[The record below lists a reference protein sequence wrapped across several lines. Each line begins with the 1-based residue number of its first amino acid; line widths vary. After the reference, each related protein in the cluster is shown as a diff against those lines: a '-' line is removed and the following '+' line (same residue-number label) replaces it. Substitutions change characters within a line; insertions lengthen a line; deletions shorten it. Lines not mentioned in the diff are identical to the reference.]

1 MGNLQFLS
9 LDNEEDLSNL
19 FLEFSWLEERGEL
32 IKESRIS
39 FDFKVFDQERK
50 CYHIYKFFG
59 GLDKFLKSDHH
70 GKELDNTIEKSDFPA
85 LNPEHNIFFNEILSQ
100 NSLKYFPSLNG
111 LFFGKNED
119 NILDK
124 ILSVIEMQR
133 NTKNSIYPN
142 IIFYEQA
149 YKSKNYIYFKRV
161 MWESTIKDKL
171 DELPKINLL
180 NNILK
185 NWLEFQSL
193 ISIVQL
199 HSLEIFH
206 GNIKTENILVN
217 HLYTVKITD
226 ISPWKPVFMDSSDLR
241 FWTIFFEDQNCNARS
256 NVLSCNLSPERFLL
270 ETETKKNIESESKF
284 GIKNKLFSMDI
295 FSLGCVLNEIENEE
309 PTFTINEILK
319 MSKFEKYCSNI
330 SKVNINWIRE
340 IFLNYNWEKRPDA
353 FGTLLKLLNMNRVIQ
368 KNSLNTYLFSHLEK
382 NNFNFCRSFPLFFY
396 PLSLIMQNKIFSDL
410 RIQVIILNIILPIF
424 LELFIIKNI
433 DVNNIEPDQKNC
445 ICFEKIFSNLKIEYT
460 RDWDLNK
467 LRCTFQN
474 KFDNELMKDLILSIL
489 ISDLNHQIF
498 DENTKLENNNSNYS
512 NIKGFFSIF
521 QVLLN
526 YWDNKMTEFSEN
538 FNFTHYINYIILDD
552 HFQLN
557 KNYSI
562 IQKNRKSFFTLIQKN
577 DLYIKDYNS
586 ASALYL
592 HFINISLRRL
602 THFYGHNYDSNNL
615 NMFETYNSIYLLS
628 INTLNILLEILS
640 EEHKQEIAVKEI
652 LPTLIQFLSNSKY
665 FNKDSSFTQYQLR
678 LDGVYSVNHFS
689 DLPVKYNY
697 KEPIVVFE
705 IFNFINYNIMKY
717 VKIKNDEL
725 VVDEINKIINDLI
738 IMNIE
743 KWIHHYVILN
753 NNLVVSKLLEIVDQ
767 ILILI
772 MKNKKNKLNIW
783 ITEILTSKNSSLK
796 KLIVKK
802 SKGNMSI
809 LFKILDYFLLTN
821 KTEVFISE
829 IFPYLIDQLNDK
841 DINVKYEFCKLIV
854 DIMEKMEMIF
864 ILPYGKF
871 CIEKCL
877 GDKELII
884 KLIGL
889 RSANKILNRIIFTE
903 NKLGINESEII
914 IHELV
919 ESIVINLES
928 ILFIKYYPLI
938 REIGNTLKYIYN
950 YSRKYNNWLVF
961 FLLLNKFFK
970 IKENNTKCL
979 INIFKLSE
987 FSRNEFLIYYFKK
1000 MFKDQGK
1007 CTSENYKIA
1016 TVAEQENNQTYP
1028 STYTELILY
1037 TLPCLINQLS
1047 LKDDFEQIVFIL
1059 SLIQKEAKYN
1069 IRKQFM
1075 RDALKLLT
1083 RKKIYNSLCEPDFK
1097 KPLPTIKGKYLGS
1110 IYNHSKL
1117 ISKYDNNTS
1126 IGIGFNIYQKLLY
1139 INEEIY
1145 SCSTNNSINAGIYL
1159 HRLNVHDK
1167 LHYWNLITDQLN
1179 NYIFRFNNN
1188 SYVTSMTTLTN
1199 EFSIV
1204 TGNNIGILSKI
1215 NIDTSI
1221 ITINEHSYK
1230 NENLLFKQHNFLNSK
1245 SPIII
1250 LVGKMKIFSK
1260 ELIISA
1266 YSNGD
1271 IYIIESESLQTE
1283 ISFSIPPFLG
1293 SVIDYSV
1300 DNNSND
1306 HLISFAT
1313 DENIVIVIDLFY
1325 LKSMKIWKI
1334 DHKLRITN
1342 ISSSNFN
1349 DKSSKILLNF
1359 NRNGIFALFDPISGE
1374 IDSNLDSIFRITE
1387 IKEKFI
1393 HIYRPFL
1400 FSSKMV
1406 HTDYKSIQKCN
1417 CLYCQTQRIRIF
1429 GNYLNQYLIM
1439 NQYHNNITVK
1449 KERLVNRNI
1458 IGPLSTIHDFVEKGQ
1473 CANKYY
1479 IFNDEIGNVYQQ
1491 SFLDS
1496 NLCYTGSLN
1505 CIVSKYSTQ
1514 TSLIGVNNENKG
1526 HKDLITS
1533 ISIYSFSNNEI
1544 GLLTS
1549 SRDGIISYWN

>member
-1 MGNLQFLS
+1 MGNLQLLS

-19 FLEFSWLEERGEL
+19 FLEFSWLEESGEL

-50 CYHIYKFFG
+50 CYEIYKFFG
-59 GLDKFLKSDHH
+59 GLDKFSKIDH
-70 GKELDNTIEKSDFPA
+70 GKELDNGIEKLDSPA
-85 LNPEHNIFFNEILSQ
+85 LNFEHNIFFNETLSQ

-111 LFFGKNED
+111 MFFEKNED
-119 NILDK
+119 NIMNK
-124 ILSVIEMQR
+124 ILSVIEIQR
-133 NTKNSIYPN
+133 NTKNSTFYPN

-149 YKSKNYIYFKRV
+149 NKSKNYIYFKRV

-180 NNILK
+180 NNVLK

-206 GNIKTENILVN
+206 GNIKTENMLVN
-217 HLYTVKITD
+217 HFYTVKITD
-226 ISPWKPVFMDSSDLR
+226 ISPWKPVFIDSSDLR

-270 ETETKKNIESESKF
+270 EIDTKNIETELKCE
-284 GIKNKLFSMDI
+284 IKNKLFSMDI

-309 PTFTINEILK
+309 STFTINEILQ
-319 MSKFEKYCSNI
+319 MSKFEKYCSNV
-330 SKVNINWIRE
+330 SKVNNDWIRE

-353 FGTLLKLLNMNRVIQ
+353 FGTLLKLLNMNKIIQ
-368 KNSLNTYLFSHLEK
+368 INSLNAYLFSHLEK
-382 NNFNFCRSFPLFFY
+382 KKFNFCKSFPLFFY
-396 PLSLIMQNKIFSDL
+396 PLSIIMQNKMFSDL

-433 DVNNIEPDQKNC
+433 YANNIEPNKKN
-445 ICFEKIFSNLKIEYT
+445 ICFEEIFSNLKIEYT
-460 RDWDLNK
+460 HDWDLNK
-467 LRCTFQN
+467 LKSTFQN

-498 DENTKLENNNSNYS
+498 DEKTKLENINSNNYS

-521 QVLLN
+521 QLLLN
-526 YWDNKMTEFSEN
+526 FWDNKKAEFSED
-538 FNFTHYINYIILDD
+538 FNLTHYINYIILDD
-552 HFQLN
+552 NFQLN
-557 KNYSI
+557 DNYSI
-562 IQKNRKSFFTLIQKN
+562 IQKNRKSFFALIKKN
-577 DLYIKDYNS
+577 NSYIEDYNS

-602 THFYGHNYDSNNL
+602 THLYACNYDSNNL
-615 NMFETYNSIYLLS
+615 NMFEIYNSIYLLS

-652 LPTLIQFLSNSKY
+652 LPTLIQFLSNSKH
-665 FNKDSSFTQYQLR
+665 FSKDSCFAQYQLR
-678 LDGVYSVNHFS
+678 FDRVNSVSHSN

-697 KEPIVVFE
+697 KEPIVIFE
-705 IFNFINYNIMKY
+705 IFNFINSNIMKY
-717 VKIKNDEL
+717 VKIQNEEL
-725 VVDEINKIINDLI
+725 VVDEINKIINDLLI
-738 IMNIE
+738 INIE
-743 KWIHHYVILN
+743 KWIYHYVTLN
-753 NNLVVSKLLEIVDQ
+753 DSLV
-767 ILILI
+767 
-772 MKNKKNKLNIW
+772 
-783 ITEILTSKNSSLK
+783 NSALK
-796 KLIVKK
+796 KLIVKR
-802 SKGNMSI
+802 SVDNMSI
-809 LFKILDYFLLTN
+809 LFKILDYFLLMN

-841 DINVKYEFCKLIV
+841 DINVKYEFCKLIIH
-854 DIMEKMEMIF
+854 IMEKMEMIF

-877 GDKELII
+877 GDKEFII

-889 RSANKILNRIIFTE
+889 RSANKIFNRIIFVE

-914 IHELV
+914 IHELI
-919 ESIVINLES
+919 ESIDE
-928 ILFIKYYPLI
+928 
-938 REIGNTLKYIYN
+938 
-950 YSRKYNNWLVF
+950 
-961 FLLLNKFFK
+961 
-970 IKENNTKCL
+970 
-979 INIFKLSE
+979 
-987 FSRNEFLIYYFKK
+987 
-1000 MFKDQGK
+1000 GK
-1007 CTSENYKIA
+1007 SASENYKMA
-1016 TVAEQENNQTYP
+1016 STVKQENNQIYP
-1028 STYTELILY
+1028 PTYTELILY
-1037 TLPCLINQLS
+1037 TLPCLVNKLS
-1047 LKDDFEQIVFIL
+1047 LNEDFEQIVFIL

-1069 IRKQFM
+1069 IRKQFIN
-1075 RDALKLLT
+1075 DALKLLT
-1083 RKKIYNSLCEPDFK
+1083 RKKIYNQFCEPDFK
-1097 KPLPTIKGKYLGS
+1097 KPLPIIRGKYLGS

-1117 ISKYDNNTS
+1117 ISKYDNNTN
-1126 IGIGFNIYQKLLY
+1126 IGNGFNIYQKLLY

-1159 HRLNVHDK
+1159 HKLNVHDK

-1179 NYIFRFNNN
+1179 NYIFKFNNN
-1188 SYVTSMTTLTN
+1188 SYVTSMMTLSN
-1199 EFSIV
+1199 EFSII

-1221 ITINEHSYK
+1221 TVNEHSYK
-1230 NENLLFKQHNFLNSK
+1230 NENLLFKEYSFLNSK

-1250 LVGKMKIFSK
+1250 FVGKMKIYSK

-1271 IYIIESESLQTE
+1271 IYFIESESLQTE
-1283 ISFSIPPFLG
+1283 ISFSIPLFLG

-1313 DENIVIVIDLFY
+1313 DENIVIIIDLFY

-1334 DHKLRITN
+1334 DHELRITN
-1342 ISSSNFN
+1342 IGSSNIN
-1349 DKSSKILLNF
+1349 DQSSKILLNF
-1359 NRNGIFALFDPISGE
+1359 NRNGVFALFDPISGE
-1374 IDSNLDSIFRITE
+1374 IDSNVDFKFRITE

-1393 HIYRPFL
+1393 HIHRPFL

-1406 HTDYKSIQKCN
+1406 HTDFKSIQKCN
-1417 CLYCQTQRIRIF
+1417 CLYCQTQRVRIF

-1439 NQYHNNITVK
+1439 SQYHNTTVK
-1449 KERLVNRNI
+1449 KERLINRNI
-1458 IGPLSTIHDFVEKGQ
+1458 IGPFSTTHNFIGKGQ
-1473 CANKYY
+1473 YANKYY

-1496 NLCYTGSLN
+1496 NLCYKDSFD
-1505 CIVSKYSTQ
+1505 CIISKYSTQ

-1533 ISIYSFSNNEI
+1533 ISIYSFSNDEI

>member
-1 MGNLQFLS
+1 MGNLQLLS

-39 FDFKVFDQERK
+39 FDFKVFDQERR
-50 CYHIYKFFG
+50 CYEIYKFFG
-59 GLDKFLKSDHH
+59 GLDKFLKIDH
-70 GKELDNTIEKSDFPA
+70 GKELDNAIDKLDSPA
-85 LNPEHNIFFNEILSQ
+85 LNFEHNIFFNETLLQ
-100 NSLKYFPSLNG
+100 NNLKYFPSLNG
-111 LFFGKNED
+111 MFFEKNED
-119 NILDK
+119 NIMNK
-124 ILSVIEMQR
+124 ILSVIEIQR
-133 NTKNSIYPN
+133 NTKNSIFYPN

-149 YKSKNYIYFKRV
+149 NKSKNYIYFKRV

-180 NNILK
+180 NNVLK

-193 ISIVQL
+193 MSIVQL

-206 GNIKTENILVN
+206 GNIKTENMLVN

-226 ISPWKPVFMDSSDLR
+226 ISPWKPVFIDSSDLR

-270 ETETKKNIESESKF
+270 EIDTKNIETELKCE
-284 GIKNKLFSMDI
+284 IKNKLFSMDI

-309 PTFTINEILK
+309 STFTINEILQ
-319 MSKFEKYCSNI
+319 MSKFEKYCSNV
-330 SKVNINWIRE
+330 SKINNDWIRE
-340 IFLNYNWEKRPDA
+340 TFLNYNWEKRPDA
-353 FGTLLKLLNMNRVIQ
+353 FGTLLKLLNMNKIIQ
-368 KNSLNTYLFSHLEK
+368 INSLNAYLFSHLEK
-382 NNFNFCRSFPLFFY
+382 RNFNFCRSFPLFFY
-396 PLSLIMQNKIFSDL
+396 PLSIIMQNKMFSDL

-433 DVNNIEPDQKNC
+433 YANNIEPNRKN
-445 ICFEKIFSNLKIEYT
+445 ICFEEVFSNLKIEYT
-460 RDWDLNK
+460 HDWDLNK
-467 LRCTFQN
+467 LKSTFQN

-498 DENTKLENNNSNYS
+498 DEKTKLENINSNNYS

-521 QVLLN
+521 QLLLN
-526 YWDNKMTEFSEN
+526 FWNNKKAEFSED
-538 FNFTHYINYIILDD
+538 FNLTHYINYIILDD
-552 HFQLN
+552 NFQLN
-557 KNYSI
+557 DNYSI
-562 IQKNRKSFFTLIQKN
+562 IQKNRKSFFALIKKN
-577 DLYIKDYNS
+577 NSYIEDYNS

-602 THFYGHNYDSNNL
+602 THLHACNYDSNNL
-615 NMFETYNSIYLLS
+615 NMFEIYNSIYLLS

-652 LPTLIQFLSNSKY
+652 LPTLIQFLSNNEHFS
-665 FNKDSSFTQYQLR
+665 KDSYFTQCQLR
-678 LDGVYSVNHFS
+678 LDRVNSVNHS
-689 DLPVKYNY
+689 NNLPVKYNY
-697 KEPIVVFE
+697 KEPIVIFE
-705 IFNFINYNIMKY
+705 IFNFINSNIMKY
-717 VKIKNDEL
+717 VKIQNEEL
-725 VVDEINKIINDLI
+725 VVDEINKIINDLL

-743 KWIHHYVILN
+743 KWIYHYVTLN
-753 NNLVVSKLLEIVDQ
+753 DSLVVSKLLEIADQ

-783 ITEILTSKNSSLK
+783 ITEILTSKNSALK
-796 KLIVKK
+796 KLIVKR
-802 SKGNMSI
+802 SVDNMSI

-829 IFPYLIDQLNDK
+829 IFPYLMDQLNDK
-841 DINVKYEFCKLIV
+841 DINVKYEFCKLIIH
-854 DIMEKMEMIF
+854 IMEKMEMIF

-877 GDKELII
+877 GDKDFII

-889 RSANKILNRIIFTE
+889 RSANKIFNRIIFVE
-903 NKLGINESEII
+903 NKLRINESEII
-914 IHELV
+914 IHELI
-919 ESIVINLES
+919 ESIVTNLES

-938 REIGNTLKYIYN
+938 KEIGITLKYIYN

-961 FLLLNKFFK
+961 FLFLNKFFR
-970 IKENNTKCL
+970 IKEKNTKCL
-979 INIFKLSE
+979 INIFKLSK
-987 FSRNEFLIYYFKK
+987 FSRNEFLIYYFKN
-1000 MFKDQGK
+1000 MFKDEDK
-1007 CTSENYKIA
+1007 SASENYKMA
-1016 TVAEQENNQTYP
+1016 STVKQENNQIYP
-1028 STYTELILY
+1028 PTYTELILY

-1047 LKDDFEQIVFIL
+1047 INEDFEQIVFIL

-1075 RDALKLLT
+1075 HDALKLLT
-1083 RKKIYNSLCEPDFK
+1083 RKKIYNQLCEPDFK
-1097 KPLPTIKGKYLGS
+1097 KPLPIIKGKYLGS

-1117 ISKYDNNTS
+1117 ISKYDNNTN
-1126 IGIGFNIYQKLLY
+1126 IGNGFNIYQKLLY

-1159 HRLNVHDK
+1159 HKLNVHDK

-1179 NYIFRFNNN
+1179 NYIFKFNNN
-1188 SYVTSMTTLTN
+1188 SYVTSMMTLSN
-1199 EFSIV
+1199 EFSII

-1230 NENLLFKQHNFLNSK
+1230 NENLLFKQYSFLNSK

-1250 LVGKMKIFSK
+1250 FVGKMKIYSK

-1271 IYIIESESLQTE
+1271 IYFIEPERLQTE
-1283 ISFSIPPFLG
+1283 ISFSIPLFLG

-1306 HLISFAT
+1306 HLISFVT
-1313 DENIVIVIDLFY
+1313 DENIVIIIDLFY

-1334 DHKLRITN
+1334 DHELRITN
-1342 ISSSNFN
+1342 IGSPNIN
-1349 DKSSKILLNF
+1349 DPSSKILLNF
-1359 NRNGIFALFDPISGE
+1359 NRNGVFALFDPISGE
-1374 IDSNLDSIFRITE
+1374 IDSNVDFKFRITE

-1393 HIYRPFL
+1393 HIHRPFL

-1406 HTDYKSIQKCN
+1406 HTDFKSIQKCN
-1417 CLYCQTQRIRIF
+1417 CLYCQTQRVRIF

-1439 NQYHNNITVK
+1439 NRYHNTTVK

-1458 IGPLSTIHDFVEKGQ
+1458 IGPFSTTHNNFIGKGQ

-1496 NLCYTGSLN
+1496 NLCYTDSFD
-1505 CIVSKYSTQ
+1505 CIISKYSAQ

-1533 ISIYSFSNNEI
+1533 ISIYSFSNDEI